1 MDPKSHWEGI
11 YQENNPDEVSWFQPK
26 LAISLEL
33 IKSVEP
39 RKDARIIDIGGGAST
54 LMESLLADG
63 YKNLSVLDI
72 SGNALAKIK
81 ERLKENASKIEW
93 FETSILDFSN
103 PGKFDLW
110 HDRAVFHFLVSGN
123 DRATYL
129 KNLTR
134 SLKPNG
140 HFIVATFAIDGPLK
154 CSGLDVVRYDEA
166 SMKSEVGKGFELVK
180 SCHELH
186 KTPWNAEQ
194 KFTYFLFKRVTPSA

>member
-1 MDPKSHWEGI
+1 MDPKKHWEGI

-54 LMESLLADG
+54 LVESLLSDG

-81 ERLKENASKIEW
+81 ERLKEKASQIEW

-103 PGKFDLW
+103 PRKFDLW
-110 HDRAVFHFLVSGN
+110 HDRAVFHFLVNGS

-129 KNLTR
+129 KNLTGL
-134 SLKPNG
+134 LKAGG
-140 HFIVATFAIDGPLK
+140 HLIVATFAIDGPLK
-154 CSGLDVVRYDEA
+154 CSGLDVVRYDETA
-166 SMKSEVGKGFELVK
+166 MKKEIGEGFEFLK
-180 SCHELH
+180 SCNEIH
-186 KTPWNAEQ
+186 KTPWDTEQ
-194 KFTYFLFKRVTPSA
+194 KFTYFLFRKK